1 MKNTIIPTF
10 EDKKIWRKGTKPR
23 ALVMMSG
30 GVDSSAA
37 AVLLRSEG
45 YDIAGLTMSVSDDN
59 TACESAASV
68 CRALEIPHFSINI
81 SNEFKERVKE
91 PFCRAYTL
99 GMTPNPCADCN
110 ERVKFGLL
118 WEIAEEEWGTD
129 FITAT
134 GHYARITDF
143 EGSAALRRGANLRK
157 DQSYFL
163 CGIKRERLARIS
175 FPLGEFLT
183 KDETRDIVRKEGL
196 PVAERPESMEICFA
210 GESNYRYLI
219 GAEEAPGNIFSDSG
233 IKLGTHKGISNYTL
247 GQRKGLGIA
256 AKEPLFVTEIHPK
269 DNIIVV
275 SKRDKAFSKTVYASR
290 LNLLLPEAKR
300 LKEISLFGKIR
311 SQGEPAPCR
320 VISLDNSSVEIEFAE
335 PVFAPASGQRLVLYT
350 ENGIVAAGAVIV
362 K

>member
-1 MKNTIIPTF
+1 M
-10 EDKKIWRKGTKPR
+10 WRKGSSPR

-37 AVLLRSEG
+37 ALILRAEG
-45 YDIAGLTMSVSDDN
+45 YDTAGLTMSISGD
-59 TACESAASV
+59 TSACDSAASV
-68 CRALEIPHFSINI
+68 CRALNIPHFSVNI
-81 SNEFKERVKE
+81 ADEFRERVKE

-118 WEIAEEEWGTD
+118 WELADREWGTD
-129 FITAT
+129 FIAAT
-134 GHYARITDF
+134 GHYSRITEYD
-143 EGSAALRRGANLRK
+143 GHAALQRGANIAK

-163 CGIKRERLARIS
+163 CGIARERLARIA
-175 FPLGEFLT
+175 FPLGGFAT
-183 KDETRDIVRKEGL
+183 KDETRDIVRKAGL

-210 GESNYRYLI
+210 GENDYRSLI
-219 GAEEAPGNIFSDSG
+219 AAQGSPGGIFSDTG

-256 AKEPLFVTEIHPK
+256 AKEPLFVTEIRPEE
-269 DNIIVV
+269 NIIIV
-275 SKRDKAFSKTVYASR
+275 SERAKAFSRTVRASR
-290 LNLLLPEAKR
+290 FNLLIHDAEK
-300 LKEISLFGKIR
+300 LKKIPLFGKIR

-320 VISLDNSSVEIEFAE
+320 VTSLCETSVEIEFEE
-335 PVFAPASGQRLVLYT
+335 PVFAPASGQRLALYT
-350 ENGIVAAGAVIV
+350 ERGVVAAGAVIV